1 MISIDRLKKDILE
14 YDLYWVVDSI
24 PYGDYFL
31 SILNENDKII
41 IAVYDEWGSAAHLM
55 DKEDFLSIS
64 TTEDLKKHINS
75 IIYYNY
81 NAYEGE

>member
-1 MISIDRLKKDILE
+1 MDIKEIKKDIID

-31 SILNENDKII
+31 SILNEGDKII

-81 NAYEGE
+81 IACEGE

>member
-1 MISIDRLKKDILE
+1 MISIDRLKKDIID

-31 SILNENDKII
+31 SILNESDKVI
-41 IAVYDEWGSAAHLM
+41 IAVYDEWGSAAWEISK
-55 DKEDFLSIS
+55 DEFLNI
-64 TTEDLKKHINS
+64 TTDEELEKHINS

-81 NAYEGE
+81 IAYEGE